1 MGALRMIDWTITLG
15 NLLQIVAFLAVGIG
29 AFYAV
34 RSDLRVLRHDVQN
47 LGNRQDGMQT
57 ALTNISTVLTTV
69 AVQDVRLAMVEKTVD
84 ELRHGQGYV
93 NPMRT

>member
-1 MGALRMIDWTITLG
+1 MIDWTISLG
-15 NLLQIVAFLAVGIG
+15 NLLQIGSFLAVGIG

-34 RSDLRVLRHDVQN
+34 RSDLRVLRHDVKA
-47 LGNRQDGMQT
+47 LGDRQDGMQA

-69 AVQDVRLAMVEKTVD
+69 AVQDVRLAMVEKTID

-93 NPMRT
+93 NPMRS